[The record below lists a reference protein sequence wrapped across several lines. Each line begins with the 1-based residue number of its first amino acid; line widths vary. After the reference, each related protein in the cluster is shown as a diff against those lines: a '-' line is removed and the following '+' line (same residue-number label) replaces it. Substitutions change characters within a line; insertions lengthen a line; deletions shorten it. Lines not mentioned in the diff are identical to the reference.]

1 MRNRFMRTTAAAIAA
16 LGMVQPALAVLDSV
30 GPIDPVHGYPAWY
43 MDRNGLALELCVNTN
58 ATVLAAGGC
67 VIVSAAPPG
76 GVLTVPEIMPS
87 NWAMEHF
94 YALAT
99 MVLTTAG
106 VDANGAPLAGA
117 GKVTLGMGIE
127 GSFATPTPVAG
138 QQIVFNR
145 WRVNHFNAPC
155 TGNYT
160 YYTPNNVPQTFFAA
174 SSGRVFETSDIGVGT
189 VTGPLAGTT
198 GPFLLWS
205 ATPGGVAKAPFTG
218 PDGKRYI
225 SNYNVAAGT
234 AVTGSALANPLLAST
249 KTWIPA
255 DIKAMKLSN
264 YILVEGPGIATG
276 NCAATESVSSSD
288 SFQLF
293 GRYFDGGIPS
303 PTKVDRATFTAVDTN
318 ADGTPDTFQIG
329 VWAQGQQKAGAASP
343 IMGMALVTGDPLN
356 PTVVSAETVMTR
368 FQLGTTVP
376 GVLPKFEYFQTV
388 TTPKPLIGAPTVLAR
403 PAAGSVRVR
412 VTSEVPPTVLNVPLV
427 DELNINSAVWD
438 SSLKTLTVMA
448 ESGAFLSA
456 VSPVSQ
462 TASNVDCSI
471 PCLTLDNLSLPALAS
486 DGVTRIDYKL
496 KSQGSKYAVMKA
508 VIPNVEVPPDSVS
521 VVSSMGGRDTQPV
534 MYSGIAVGSGIAL
547 ADTAST
553 PMNVAVTIPVLLN
566 DVGVSAT
573 PALQICTAATGGTC
587 AVPAPA
593 TACVLNTAS
602 PQCTVSGGRITITAS
617 NDVSFTPKLNVGG
630 TSETFWYQVATAT
643 GLVRA
648 PVTVAVG
655 SISGLPDAR
664 DDLGIVAVVNKL
676 AVINVLV
683 NDFAPAGID
692 LSTLK
697 LLSGPCLAPANVT
710 CTPASVSFDAQGRLV
725 FTPTAAGTWTLQYTF
740 TDVLG
745 QLADPGVVNV
755 SAVTSETLILGKALF
770 KTSKIAGVLG
780 NIVVD
785 GTSSV
790 ALSHTLELRLP
801 NAATGP
807 QGCNNPTAG
816 AKVAVTTV
824 GSTGAWAFA
833 ATALAVQPSSVY
845 VYSPAFG
852 GCLQAVA
859 SIK

>member
-1 MRNRFMRTTAAAIAA
+1 M
-16 LGMVQPALAVLDSV
+16 
-30 GPIDPVHGYPAWY
+30 
-43 MDRNGLALELCVNTN
+43 
-58 ATVLAAGGC
+58 
-67 VIVSAAPPG
+67 
-76 GVLTVPEIMPS
+76 
-87 NWAMEHF
+87 
-94 YALAT
+94 
-99 MVLTTAG
+99 
-106 VDANGAPLAGA
+106 
-117 GKVTLGMGIE
+117 
-127 GSFATPTPVAG
+127 
-138 QQIVFNR
+138 
-145 WRVNHFNAPC
+145 
-155 TGNYT
+155 
-160 YYTPNNVPQTFFAA
+160 
-174 SSGRVFETSDIGVGT
+174 
-189 VTGPLAGTT
+189 
-198 GPFLLWS
+198 
-205 ATPGGVAKAPFTG
+205 
-218 PDGKRYI
+218 
-225 SNYNVAAGT
+225 
-234 AVTGSALANPLLAST
+234 
-249 KTWIPA
+249 
-255 DIKAMKLSN
+255 
-264 YILVEGPGIATG
+264 
-276 NCAATESVSSSD
+276 
-288 SFQLF
+288 
-293 GRYFDGGIPS
+293 
-303 PTKVDRATFTAVDTN
+303 
-318 ADGTPDTFQIG
+318 
-329 VWAQGQQKAGAASP
+329 
-343 IMGMALVTGDPLN
+343 
-356 PTVVSAETVMTR
+356 
-368 FQLGTTVP
+368 
-376 GVLPKFEYFQTV
+376 
-388 TTPKPLIGAPTVLAR
+388 
-403 PAAGSVRVR
+403 
-412 VTSEVPPTVLNVPLV
+412 
-427 DELNINSAVWD
+427 
-438 SSLKTLTVMA
+438 
-448 ESGAFLSA
+448 
-456 VSPVSQ
+456 
-462 TASNVDCSI
+462 
-471 PCLTLDNLSLPALAS
+471 
-486 DGVTRIDYKL
+486 
-496 KSQGSKYAVMKA
+496 
-508 VIPNVEVPPDSVS
+508 
-521 VVSSMGGRDTQPV
+521 
-534 MYSGIAVGSGIAL
+534 
-547 ADTAST
+547 
-553 PMNVAVTIPVLLN
+553 
-566 DVGVSAT
+566 
-573 PALQICTAATGGTC
+573 
-587 AVPAPA
+587 
-593 TACVLNTAS
+593 
-602 PQCTVSGGRITITAS
+602 
-617 NDVSFTPKLNVGG
+617 SFTPKLNVGG